1 MVIIMNLNMINK
13 MEVKF
18 KKDMRIEIT
27 YGTTINW
34 RADNCNITYMCD
46 WIMLD

>member
-27 YGTTINW
+27 YGTTI
-34 RADNCNITYMCD
+34 RIGEQIIANITYMCD
-46 WIMLD
+46 